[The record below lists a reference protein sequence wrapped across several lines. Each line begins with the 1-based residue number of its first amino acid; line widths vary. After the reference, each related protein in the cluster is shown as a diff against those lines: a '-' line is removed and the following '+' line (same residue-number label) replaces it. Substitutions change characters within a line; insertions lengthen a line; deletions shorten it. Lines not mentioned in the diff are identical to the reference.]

1 MTEQKLVPFRYYNL
15 NCYISKPYIMNPAIQ
30 QLRSYFQSGATQTYD
45 FRLNQLKRLKKV
57 VLEHETE
64 IYEALYADL
73 KKTHEDAW
81 ATELGFF
88 LSELNHTIDHLKGW
102 MQPASVPTNLLNQPS
117 SSFTIREPL
126 GVVCIIAPWNYP
138 FQLLLTPLVGA
149 IAGGNC
155 VVLKPS
161 EFAPAT
167 AKVMAKIIHALFP
180 TNYVLYVEG
189 EGATVLPPMLTE
201 NRFDHI
207 FYTGSTQVGK
217 IIYKYAAEHL
227 TPVTLELGGK
237 SPAVITADANL
248 RVAARRIASPKYSNC
263 GQMCIAPDYVL
274 VPTALKDKFI
284 EELIVAIQQ
293 FYGANAIE
301 SEHYGKII
309 NEKQWLRITS
319 YLSDGKIVYGGKSD
333 RAKLFIEPTIMTDIH
348 PHAKIMQD
356 EIFGPI
362 LPIITYQSNEEAL
375 AVINENP
382 NPLAFYVFTQNKA
395 DEAYWLTHVPS
406 GGACVNNATLHI
418 TNHDLPFGGRGFS
431 GIGGYHGKSSFDTFT
446 HLKSVLKTPTWI
458 DPNFKYPPYTGKGWL
473 LKKLIG

>member
-1 MTEQKLVPFRYYNL
+1 
-15 NCYISKPYIMNPAIQ
+15 
-30 QLRSYFQSGATQTYD
+30 
-45 FRLNQLKRLKKV
+45 
-57 VLEHETE
+57 
-64 IYEALYADL
+64 
-73 KKTHEDAW
+73 
-81 ATELGFF
+81 
-88 LSELNHTIDHLKGW
+88 

-117 SSFTIREPL
+117 SCFTIREPL

-167 AKVMAKIIHALFP
+167 AKIMSKIIHALFP
-180 TNYVLYVEG
+180 NNYILYVEG

-207 FYTGSTQVGK
+207 FYTGSTAVGK
-217 IIYKYAAEHL
+217 IIYKYAAEQL
-227 TPVTLELGGK
+227 VPVTLELGGK
-237 SPAVITADANL
+237 SPAVITSDANL
-248 RVAARRIASPKYSNC
+248 RVAARRIASPKFSNC
-263 GQMCIAPDYVL
+263 GQMCIAPDYIL
-274 VPTALKDKFI
+274 VPTELKDNLIK
-284 EELIVAIQQ
+284 ELISAIQQ

-309 NEKQWLRITS
+309 NDKQWLRITS
-319 YLSDGKIVYGGKSD
+319 YLSEGEIVYGGKSD
-333 RAKLFIEPTIMTDIH
+333 RDKLFIEPTIMTGIH
-348 PHAKIMQD
+348 PNAKIMQD

-362 LPIITYQSNEEAL
+362 LPILTYQSKEEAL
-375 AVINENP
+375 AIIQHNP
-382 NPLAFYVFTQNKA
+382 NPLAFYVFTENKT
-395 DEAYWLTHVPS
+395 DEQYWLTNVPS

-458 DPNFKYPPYTGKGWL
+458 DPNFKYPPYTGKSWL

>member
-1 MTEQKLVPFRYYNL
+1 MQ
-15 NCYISKPYIMNPAIQ
+15 PAIQ
-30 QLRSYFQSGATQTYD
+30 SLRSYFLSGATQSYD

-57 VLEHETE
+57 VLEHEKE
-64 IYEALYADL
+64 IYRALYADL
-73 KKTHEDAW
+73 KKTDEDAW
-81 ATELGFF
+81 ATEVGFF
-88 LSELNHTIDHLKGW
+88 LSELNHTIEHLKGW
-102 MQPASVPTNLLNQPS
+102 MQPSSVPTNLLNQPS
-117 SSFTIREPL
+117 SSFTIAEPL

-138 FQLLLTPLVGA
+138 FQLLFTPMVGA

-167 AKVMAKIIHALFP
+167 AKIMEKIINALFP
-180 TNYVLYVEG
+180 NNYILFMEG
-189 EGATVLPPMLTE
+189 EGATVLPPLLTE

-207 FYTGSTQVGK
+207 FYTGSTAVGK
-217 IIYKYAAEHL
+217 IIYKYAAEQL
-227 TPVTLELGGK
+227 VPVTLELGGK
-237 SPAVITADANL
+237 SPAVITSDANL

-274 VPTALKDKFI
+274 IPSELKDQFI
-284 EELIVAIQQ
+284 AELIKSIQQ
-293 FYGANAIE
+293 FYGANAME

-309 NEKQWLRITS
+309 NDKQWLRITS
-319 YLSDGKIVYGGKSD
+319 YLSEGEIVYGGKSD
-333 RAKLFIEPTIMTDIH
+333 REKLFIEPTIMTGIQSN
-348 PHAKIMQD
+348 AKIMQD

-362 LPIITYQSNEEAL
+362 LPILTYQSNEEAL
-375 AVINENP
+375 EIIQRNP
-382 NPLAFYVFTQNKA
+382 NPLAFYVFTENKT
-395 DEAYWLTHVPS
+395 DEHYWLTNVPS

-431 GIGGYHGKSSFDTFT
+431 GIGGYHGKTSFETFT
-446 HLKSVLKTPTWI
+446 HIKSVLKTPTWI